1 MSQQNSE
8 MPSQLHQMNSQEP
21 EVKSIA
27 VADGISELQEMQTR
41 IKAVEKAFVEEIERL
56 VVQESMKNSIKVE
69 DQISETEDSK
79 LRSTSCQGEAN
90 QKEEIELQGKLTD
103 NSKPENSE
111 VSSRTL
117 MKDIPLDQV
126 SDYSF
131 YGKRRGEN
139 TGSNDQMLGLWECAE
154 QDCGPDPMVHDQQK
168 RAAAPAANTS
178 VRSQS
183 KAVESKNPFSELE
196 IEKELGV
203 DKLEVSSSN
212 GDTNKEGSKRKILE
226 RLASD
231 AQKLTSLQTTVQDL
245 KNKMEMN
252 KSKKAA
258 NDPEY
263 EQVKRQL
270 KEVEETV
277 VELVGINDQL
287 TKDTEQI
294 PSFDG
299 KSAAELEDAG
309 RKLAEQAQEG
319 SEKIGRLQLAVQSIR
334 YILLKLEDE
343 SKTEGKQKFSGSRTG
358 ALWRD
363 FIYSGG
369 RSSTGRRKGCLCG
382 CMRPSTNG
390 D

>member
-1 MSQQNSE
+1 

-21 EVKSIA
+21 EVKSIG

-90 QKEEIELQGKLTD
+90 QKEEIELEGKLTD
-103 NSKPENSE
+103 KSKPETSE

-154 QDCGPDPMVHDQQK
+154 QDCGLDPMVHDQQK
-168 RAAAPAANTS
+168 RAAAPVANTS

-183 KAVESKNPFSELE
+183 KAVELKNPSSELE

-203 DKLEVSSSN
+203 DKLEVPSSN
-212 GDTNKEGSKRKILE
+212 GDTNKERSKRKILE
-226 RLASD
+226 RIASD

-252 KSKKAA
+252 KSKAA

-277 VELVGINDQL
+277 VELVGINVQL
-287 TKDTEQI
+287 TKDTEQS

-309 RKLAEQAQEG
+309 RKKVAAQEG
-319 SEKIGRLQLAVQSIR
+319 SEKIGHLQLAVQSIQ

-343 SKTEGKQKFSGSRTG
+343 SKTKGFSGSRTG
-358 ALWRD
+358 AFLRE

-369 RSSTGRRKGCLCG
+369 RSSTGRRKKGCLCG